1 MLEIKNGKGC
11 IMYIQDLKRKKIA
24 SIFAVYD
31 CLPAG
36 LCLDGVVVKTK
47 EDNGQSITE
56 ITYKSITFRRAVKNN
71 VKYTAC
77 TLSND
82 KALNCAENWFAVA
95 DALLAFLPRL
105 GMNQIIQ
112 QQKVVSNNNAQDTL
126 DVLTG

>member
-1 MLEIKNGKGC
+1 
-11 IMYIQDLKRKKIA
+11 MYIQDLKRKKIA

-36 LCLDGVVVKTK
+36 LCLDGIVVNTK
-47 EDNGQSITE
+47 EDKGQSITE
-56 ITYKSITFRRAVKNN
+56 ITYKSVTFRRAVKNN

-77 TLSND
+77 TLNND

-95 DALLAFLPRL
+95 DALLAVLPRL
-105 GMNQIIQ
+105 GMNEIIQ

-126 DVLTG
+126 DALTG